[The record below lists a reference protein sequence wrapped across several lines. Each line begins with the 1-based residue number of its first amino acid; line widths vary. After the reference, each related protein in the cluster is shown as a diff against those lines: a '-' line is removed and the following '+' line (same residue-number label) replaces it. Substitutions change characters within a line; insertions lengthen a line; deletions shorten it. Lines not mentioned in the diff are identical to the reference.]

1 MLRHSSAY
9 RVDRARVGT
18 VTHISAQACGVSAN
32 AQKVNRWRCSV
43 TTALIAVQRNSA
55 EVYTLAFAAILTKHK
70 QE

>member
-1 MLRHSSAY
+1 M
-9 RVDRARVGT
+9 
-18 VTHISAQACGVSAN
+18 THISAQACGVSAN
-32 AQKVNRWRCSV
+32 AQKVNRWRCSL